1 MASFKT
7 NQEYEEAKMDWLQV
21 PHSAYI
27 QKTGR
32 CVQMTGSE
40 RMIVADPVAAQIIGI
55 TSYNAVGKI
64 DNLNQR
70 FRNSQIAHFKE
81 FRHFKCILDIEEKA
95 FENCSALQE
104 IYLPE
109 YVYTVGN
116 HAFSHCTSLETIKL
130 RGYVEVIGESAFSNC
145 TQLCIIE
152 LPYSVLSIGDYAFYN
167 CKSLEEIDMKP
178 LHPPYIEN
186 DTIFKGCD
194 CLRSINIWPSVIND
208 YRKHPVW
215 SKYQSLFKEKEMR

>member
-7 NQEYEEAKMDWLQV
+7 NQEYEEAKIEWLQV

-81 FRHFKCILDIEEKA
+81 FRHFKCILDIEEK
-95 FENCSALQE
+95 
-104 IYLPE
+104 
-109 YVYTVGN
+109 
-116 HAFSHCTSLETIKL
+116 
-130 RGYVEVIGESAFSNC
+130 AFSNC